1 MPQIN
6 TEPRNPYYKEFVP
19 REGFANQ
26 KEKLPISTI
35 HFLTAIS
42 DKELQETTKSEFNLS
57 YMKDSF
63 FMLDKDNRL
72 QPIKD
77 NLGMLDAKDLRAA
90 TKAACEGRL
99 FVRDYGENKLRQI
112 NASPSAEKK
121 DTVDI
126 SLSTPVSDLSFVK
139 APERPSFWKYLL
151 YPFFSDEIKS
161 YNQKMAEH
169 KKLNSDEIND
179 AFDVVCGKEP
189 RSSAKA
195 KAEEKT
201 EVKAEVK
208 EAAKTEV
215 KEAAKTEVKAEE
227 KKAAPAKKESLKAF
241 EARLKEYSKFQTATL
256 GLFMRPSPED
266 RTEDKILD
274 TMCLHARR
282 AAALEILKNI
292 DKNPGQKKDI
302 LQKAQNAFDSMIKD
316 IREFL
321 PKTVDKQELELLSRQ
336 GVRAPNGM
344 ELAQKLD
351 FIGETALQNYQNY
364 LKDGDNFK
372 QRMFVP
378 FSKGVEM
385 DKAGQDKDNVFCE
398 PLGLKKPE
406 PKAEPVKQGP
416 AVPQAGV

>member
-6 TEPRNPYYKEFVP
+6 TEPVNPYYKEFVP

-26 KEKLPISTI
+26 KETLPINTI
-35 HFLTAIS
+35 HFLTALY
-42 DKELQETTKSEFNLS
+42 DKKLQETIKSDSNLS
-57 YMKDSF
+57 YMKDAF
-63 FMLDKDNRL
+63 FMLDKDNNL
-72 QPIKD
+72 QPVKD
-77 NLGMLDAKDLRAA
+77 SPGTMSSKDIRAF

-99 FVRDYGENKLRQI
+99 FVRDPGENALRQL
-112 NASPSAEKK
+112 NAAAGK
-121 DTVDI
+121 DRDDVAI
-126 SLSTPVSDLSFVK
+126 SLSSPVSDLSFVK

-179 AFDVVCGKEP
+179 AFDIACGKEP

-201 EVKAEVK
+201 EVKAEAK
-208 EAAKTEV
+208 EEAKTEV
-215 KEAAKTEVKAEE
+215 KEAAKTEVKTEE
-227 KKAAPAKKESLKAF
+227 KKDAPAKKESLKEF
-241 EARLKEYSKFQTATL
+241 ENRLKEYSKLQPATV
-256 GLFMRPSPED
+256 GLFIKPSPAD

-292 DKNPGQKKDI
+292 DKNPGQKKEI
-302 LQKAQNAFDSMIKD
+302 LQKAQKAFDPMIED

-321 PKTVDKQELELLSRQ
+321 PKTVDKQELELVSQ
-336 GVRAPNGM
+336 KGIHAPNGM
-344 ELAQKLD
+344 ELSQKMD

-378 FSKGVEM
+378 FSKGIEM

-406 PKAEPVKQGP
+406 PKAEPEKQGP
-416 AVPQAGV
+416 AGPQIV